1 MRKVLEQLQTEIFLH
16 EKVTQELLL
25 TIGGNRLVTPAE
37 MVKNKKRFLLE
48 VAEVDPQIVAVL
60 EGVGERVLLHQDEGK
75 QQLITGIR
83 IIRITFLSVFR
94 LS

>member
-37 MVKNKKRFLLE
+37 MVKNKKRFQLE
-48 VAEVDPQIVAVL
+48 VAEVGPQIVAVL

-83 IIRITFLSVFR
+83 IIRITFFER
-94 LS
+94 AGAY

>member
-1 MRKVLEQLQTEIFLH
+1 MRKVLERLQTEIFLH
-16 EKVTQELLL
+16 EKVILELLL
-25 TIGGNRLVTPAE
+25 TIGGNRPVTPAE

-75 QQLITGIR
+75 QQSNYKDG
-83 IIRITFLSVFR
+83 ITFLSVEGA
-94 LS
+94 

>member
-75 QQLITGIR
+75 QQSNYR
-83 IIRITFLSVFR
+83 D
-94 LS
+94 